1 MEDDAREER
10 EEKREGKGKKVASGR
25 MAGWGLSDFTSA
37 ISTIQDTVKS
47 LEKQVD
53 NALGVDEATLR
64 QGIISVN
71 VYVCI

>member
-1 MEDDAREER
+1 
-10 EEKREGKGKKVASGR
+10 

-64 QGIISVN
+64 QGIIL
-71 VYVCI
+71 VYVRTRCARMRAATLLNIQVPPS